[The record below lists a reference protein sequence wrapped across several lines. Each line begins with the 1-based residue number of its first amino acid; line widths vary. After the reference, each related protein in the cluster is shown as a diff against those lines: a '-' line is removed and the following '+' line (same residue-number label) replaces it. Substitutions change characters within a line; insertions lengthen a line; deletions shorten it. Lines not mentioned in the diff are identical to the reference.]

1 MNFRENLERTI
12 HFEKPEWIPMVFHI
26 NPACWNHYSADRL
39 NELVDSHPFLFSD
52 IDRQLLKESK
62 LSPTEQAGKPYK
74 DGWGCVW
81 LTMENGI
88 HGTVVQHPL
97 ENWEALD
104 MFVPPDATIDF
115 GRGPIDWRQVADD
128 FKTAKLNGI
137 SAIGGLR
144 HGHTFLTLADIRG
157 YENLMFDMAD
167 DNINL
172 WKLIE
177 ILEIFNQQIVREYIK
192 AGAELMKYPEDLGM
206 QVGPM
211 ISPSHFRKYIKP
223 SYQRLMNLSRD
234 AGCIVHMHSD
244 GDIRDLI
251 DDMIDCGI
259 ESMNLQDTVN
269 GVDWIGDKLKGK
281 ICIDLDIDRQNI
293 TKFGTP
299 YEIDKFILD
308 EIKLLGSKEG
318 GLMMLYGLYP
328 GIPIENVESLMNAM
342 TNYSTYYS

>member
-1 MNFRENLERTI
+1 MNFRENLRRTI
-12 HFEKPEWIPMVFHI
+12 HFEKPEWVPMIFHI
-26 NPACWNHYSADRL
+26 NPACWSHYSPDTL
-39 NELVDSHPFLFSD
+39 NELIDSHPFLFPEV
-52 IDRQLLKESK
+52 DRQQLREPK
-62 LSPTEQAGKPYK
+62 LMPIEQAGKPYI

-81 LTMENGI
+81 LTTENGI

-97 ENWEALD
+97 ENWDAFGL
-104 MFVPPDATIDF
+104 FVSPDATIDS
-115 GRGPIDWRQVADD
+115 GRGPIDWRQVAED
-128 FKTAKLNGI
+128 FKTAKVCDRF
-137 SAIGGLR
+137 AIGGLL

-157 YENLMFDMAD
+157 YENLIFDMAD

-177 ILEIFNQQIVREYIK
+177 IIETFNKQIVQEYIK

-211 ISPSHFRKYIKP
+211 ISPSYFRKYIKP
-223 SYQRLMNLSRD
+223 SYKRLMNLARN
-234 AGCIVHMHSD
+234 AGCVVHMHSD

-259 ESMNLQDTVN
+259 DIINLQDTVN
-269 GVDWIGDKLKGK
+269 GIDWLRSKLKGN

-299 YEIDKFILD
+299 EEIDKFILD
-308 EIKLLGSKEG
+308 EIKLLGSKQG

-328 GIPIENVESLMNAM
+328 GIPVENIESLMNAM
-342 TNYSTYYS
+342 TKYSVYYS